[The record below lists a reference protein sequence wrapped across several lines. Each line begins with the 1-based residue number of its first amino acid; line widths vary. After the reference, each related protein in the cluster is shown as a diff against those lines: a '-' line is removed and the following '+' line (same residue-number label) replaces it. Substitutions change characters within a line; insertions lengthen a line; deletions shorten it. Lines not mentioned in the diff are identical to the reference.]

1 MYTHKSNPQTTIHR
15 KNSRRTSAGTIINTT
30 RAEYAA
36 GFIIYSILP
45 VLIALILFSPSFAGA
60 EIIHVT
66 AKEATG
72 LIETQKN
79 DSEFVIL
86 DIRTPAEYQAG
97 HIADAVLIDYYS
109 KDFSYKIGQL
119 DKSKAYLVYC
129 RSGNRTGRS
138 LGLFRKFNFERIY
151 NLKSGINE
159 WLALG
164 LPLTQN

>member
-1 MYTHKSNPQTTIHR
+1 MYTNKLNPQTTIHR
-15 KNSRRTSAGTIINTT
+15 KNSRRASAGTIFNTS

-36 GFIIYSILP
+36 GFIIYYILP

-60 EIIHVT
+60 EVINVT
-66 AKEATG
+66 AKKAAG

-79 DSEFVIL
+79 NSEFVIL

-97 HIADAVLIDYYS
+97 HIAHAVLIDYYS
-109 KDFSYKIGQL
+109 KNFSYNINQL
-119 DKSKAYLVYC
+119 DKSKTYIVYC
-129 RSGNRTGRS
+129 RSGNRTGKS
-138 LGLFRKFNFERIY
+138 LDLFRKLNFNRVY